1 MAYES
6 EVLYVLADA
15 YSLGLI
21 INSTL
26 FYSQESQSA
35 W

>member
-1 MAYES
+1 MAHKS
-6 EVLYVLADA
+6 EYVLADD

-26 FYSQESQSA
+26 FYSKESQSG